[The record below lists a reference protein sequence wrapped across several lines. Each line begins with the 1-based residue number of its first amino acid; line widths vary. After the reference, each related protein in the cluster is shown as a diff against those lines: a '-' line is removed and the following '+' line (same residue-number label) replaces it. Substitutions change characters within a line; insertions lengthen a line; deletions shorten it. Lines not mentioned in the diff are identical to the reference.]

1 MKKKILNFLQVNLVP
16 FLVSLFVRFLYVTN
30 KRVFHLPSNIPKKP
44 FILAM
49 WHGELLMMPLG
60 YKKLKPNGK
69 LVGVISEHRDG
80 ETIKRI
86 YRYFGVDAVRGSS
99 TRGGVKALINAIST
113 LKQGIDVVITP
124 DGPKGPRHQVAN
136 GIIAMAQKTN
146 SPIMTY
152 SFQPSRY
159 WQMKSWDKFI
169 VPKPFGIIHFYISEP
184 FYVDNISQE
193 EARVKIKSNMM
204 KNITPDLIG

>member
-1 MKKKILNFLQVNLVP
+1 MKKKILNYLQIQLVP
-16 FLVSLFVRFLYVTN
+16 FLVSLFIRFLYSTN
-30 KRVFHLPSNIPKKP
+30 KRVFHFPKDMPREP

-60 YKKLKPNGK
+60 YRKLKPKGE
-69 LVGVISEHRDG
+69 LLGVISEHRDG

-86 YRYFGVDAVRGSS
+86 YNYFNVGAVRGSS
-99 TRGGVKALINAIST
+99 TRGGAKALIAAISS
-113 LKQGIDVVITP
+113 LRNGIDIVITP

-146 SPIMTY
+146 SKIMTY

-169 VPKPFGIIHFYISEP
+169 VPKPFGTIHFYISEP
-184 FYVDNISQE
+184 FDISGLEQE
-193 EARVKIKSNMM
+193 EARLKIKSELM
-204 KNITPDLIG
+204 KNITPDLG